1 MNENEQIYLNIL
13 ELIKYRKYNLLT
25 KDLTKKLTY
34 DDYLLINTDKALI
47 FYIISYDTGIIK
59 KGDLFIKKINEL
71 LKNYNNKKIVLITK
85 FKLSSNLYK
94 KIFTIKHNFIIEVLL
109 YNSLM
114 FNFPTNNVNKFTEY
128 IKLSDNDKTKILDFL
143 DVTPSNLLYIC
154 YDDIACIWF
163 DLNEND
169 VVQVNTI
176 SPLSNIM
183 TINYRLVTSESLS
196 GFRWIFTNNF
206 KYSDIVDGNMDDELS
221 HKSDV
226 TDAESDVSNIND
238 NDDVDIDDNDVD
250 VDNLNDD
257 VFDDDDN

>member
-1 MNENEQIYLNIL
+1 MNENEHIYLNIL
-13 ELIKYRKYNLLT
+13 ELIKCRKYNLLT

-47 FYIISYDTGIIK
+47 FYIINYDAGIIK

-71 LKNYNNKKIVLITK
+71 LKTHNNKKIVLITK

-94 KIFTIKHNFIIEVLL
+94 KIFTIKHTFLIEVLL

-143 DVTPSNLLYIC
+143 DVKPSNLLYIC

-163 DLNEND
+163 DLNETD
-169 VVQVNTI
+169 IVQVNTI
-176 SPLSNIM
+176 SPLSNII
-183 TINYRLVTSESLS
+183 TINYRLVTSETLS
-196 GFRWIFTNNF
+196 GFRWIFTNNL
-206 KYSDIVDGNMDDELS
+206 KYSDIVDENDEDELS

-226 TDAESDVSNIND
+226 TDAESDVSNV
-238 NDDVDIDDNDVD
+238 NDDVDIDEND
-250 VDNLNDD
+250 VDNLDDD
-257 VFDDDDN
+257 VFNDDDN